1 MELNAGLKSKFNHEI
16 SEHELATN
24 WRNDV
29 PVLATPVLLWLTELS
44 CMKTI
49 EQCEL
54 DTNQMTVGY
63 AHEMKHLAATPMGHT
78 INIESELVEVSGKKL
93 IFKVVGYDLHD
104 KVVEGYHTRFIIDK
118 EKFLK
123 NLAQKELVK

>member
-1 MELNAGLKSKFNHEI
+1 
-16 SEHELATN
+16 
-24 WRNDV
+24 
-29 PVLATPVLLWLTELS
+29 
-44 CMKTI
+44 MKTI
-49 EQCEL
+49 EQSEL
-54 DTNQMTVGY
+54 STNQMTVGY

-93 IFKVVGYDLHD
+93 IFKVVGYDFHD